1 MIHTPVING
10 YITSAF
16 DEKRVSNGKEIIH
29 GGLDVGSKKQ
39 PCQIYNTHTGI
50 IHASGWSETYGFR
63 VWVKVKNDLYIVYG
77 HLQSISENA
86 KLIGTKINSSDQI
99 GIMGDTGYSKGVHL
113 HYGWSTLPTVNGKKL
128 KPVEIENMLIQNIV
142 KI

>member
-39 PCQIYNTHTGI
+39 SCQIYNTHTGI
-50 IHASGWSETYGFR
+50 IHASGWSETYGWR

-77 HLQSISENA
+77 HLESISENA
-86 KLIGTKINSSDQI
+86 KLIGTKINAGDQI
-99 GIMGDTGYSKGVHL
+99 GIMGNTGYSKGVHL
-113 HYGWSTLPTVNGKKL
+113 HYGWSKNASVNGEKI
-128 KPVEIENMLIQNIV
+128 KPVEIENMINKNIV